1 MTTGVVA
8 GSVKTGKSME
18 TEHSLLDQI
27 SRKEA
32 ELKGQCDLA
41 CKEAETRIHDARVRA
56 RSMHD
61 DADQKGALEASQYMQ
76 SGLDELSEHIKVI
89 LTAGESEAEQTLK
102 AGEKRVDNAVKRIT
116 EMVLG

>member
-1 MTTGVVA
+1 
-8 GSVKTGKSME
+8 ME

-32 ELKGQCDLA
+32 ELKDQCDIA

-56 RSMHD
+56 RSMRE
-61 DADQKGALEASQYMQ
+61 DAEQKGAMEASQYMQ
-76 SGLDELSEHIKVI
+76 SGLDELAIEIRSI
-89 LTAGESEAEQTLK
+89 LAAGEAEADKILK
-102 AGEKRVDNAVKRIT
+102 TGETKVDNAVNRIT